1 MITRWSHD
9 LLSTVVAGCC
19 SALASFVRHI
29 HPSPHGGDPTV
40 YSPIRPG
47 QLMISAKRPTTEVTK
62 AVHHQQKNKNWC
74 RLNHLSPIV
83 RSRRLSLRVANKK
96 NWGTTPQHSPVLA
109 SRKNIY
115 ESHWNGELHEIIA
128 DNCTLNVA
136 NITRKTTT
144 TSDSMA
150 KQLLYT
156 LYVAYCYLTYPNA
169 RLSLSWLIK
178 YSCQQ

>member
-96 NWGTTPQHSPVLA
+96 NWGTTPQHSPVLS

-128 DNCTLNVA
+128 GNCTLNVA
-136 NITRKTTT
+136 NITRNDDERLNGKAT
-144 TSDSMA
+144 A
-150 KQLLYT
+150 IYFIRGILLLNLPQRAT
-156 LYVAYCYLTYPNA
+156 IVE
-169 RLSLSWLIK
+169 LIN
-178 YSCQQ
+178 